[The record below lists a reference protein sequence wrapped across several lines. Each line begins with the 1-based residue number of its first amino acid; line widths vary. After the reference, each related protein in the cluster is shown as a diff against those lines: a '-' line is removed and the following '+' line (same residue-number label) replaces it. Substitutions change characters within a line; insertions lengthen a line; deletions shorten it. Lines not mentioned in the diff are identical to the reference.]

1 MERFYFLYNGK
12 KYEYQL
18 IKGRRK
24 SLSIL
29 IEKAGGII
37 VKAPLYSSAT
47 EIQKLVEKKADW
59 IVKKTEQAVE
69 LEKNRPAHHY
79 VNGETFYFRGRPL
92 TLNLIVNQDRNRIMV
107 KKQADTLLIVS
118 PVSDSETVK
127 NAVVKWYRERAREVL
142 QQKVCYFQKFIGKS
156 VGDIRIK
163 EQKSRWGSCS
173 AKGNLNFNWKIIM
186 AEDNMIDYLVV
197 HELCHRLHMNHS
209 KEFWESVG
217 KLIPDYKTKE
227 KWLKENGTQLDL

>member
-1 MERFYFLYNGK
+1 ML
-12 KYEYQL
+12 
-18 IKGRRK
+18 
-24 SLSIL
+24 
-29 IEKAGGII
+29 
-37 VKAPLYSSAT
+37 
-47 EIQKLVEKKADW
+47 
-59 IVKKTEQAVE
+59 
-69 LEKNRPAHHY
+69 
-79 VNGETFYFRGRPL
+79 FRS
-92 TLNLIVNQDRNRIMV
+92 

-186 AEDNMIDYLVV
+186 AEDDMIDYLVV